1 MNKLLLIILIFFL
14 LISIGYSIE
23 YYNKISKK
31 KRMKDLT
38 GIYSHTKTPKGII
51 FRVQFKDNNNHLDF
65 RIATEKEIKVLKQYK
80 YL

>member
-1 MNKLLLIILIFFL
+1 
-14 LISIGYSIE
+14 
-23 YYNKISKK
+23 
-31 KRMKDLT
+31 MKDLT